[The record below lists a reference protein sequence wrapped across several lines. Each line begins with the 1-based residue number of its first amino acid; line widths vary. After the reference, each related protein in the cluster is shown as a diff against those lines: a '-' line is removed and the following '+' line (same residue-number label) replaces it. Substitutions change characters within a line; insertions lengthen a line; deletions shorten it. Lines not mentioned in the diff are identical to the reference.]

1 LASLATDSFLGQM
14 KSNPSPPRRIQ
25 QALAALAELAQAGA
39 RLDVDAG
46 NGGAGAWPPAAS
58 EVTAS
63 ADVAA
68 GEQRLQRAEA
78 RYQGLIEQ
86 IPAVTFLAQL
96 RGGRNEMY
104 VSPQIES
111 LLGFTQAEWLNDPVL
126 WYRQTHP
133 ADRERVS
140 RNFATTCL
148 TGKPFRETFRVLTK
162 TGDTVW
168 VNAAAKLVRD
178 TRGDLLFL
186 QGVGFDVTEQFRAAE
201 AREQLMREQVARAQ
215 ADRDRTRLREMFINL
230 PAALWLLEG
239 EDHRVEIM
247 NPVAQRTFG
256 VGPDQIG
263 QPFRDAF
270 PDLAEHVLADL
281 DDIHKGERL
290 VLRTQV
296 QVQSP
301 QWGRPRYFDFVCQPL
316 EGYEG
321 SLLLAHA
328 TETTEQVQAHHQ
340 IEEALRLRDEF
351 MAVAAHELRTPVT
364 SVMGQSQLALRQLSR
379 DDSTDKA
386 RIARSLE
393 VIVRQAGKLS
403 QLISQ
408 LLDISRLEAG
418 KLTIERERS
427 DLVPVVAQV
436 VDSAR
441 LLGTPHE
448 ISVEAP
454 PLLEAD
460 VDALRFEQ
468 VVTNLVTNAIKYS
481 PGGGA
486 VEVVLRV
493 VGRNVEL
500 SVRDHGLGV
509 PPEKRAHIF
518 ERFYQAHGDNQQQ
531 GLGLGL
537 YIGTQIVELHGG
549 QIRAEFPD
557 DGGSRFVVTLPLH
570 APESRAV
577 R

>member
-1 LASLATDSFLGQM
+1 M
-14 KSNPSPPRRIQ
+14 KSSPFPPKRIQ

-39 RLDVDAG
+39 RLDVAGG
-46 NGGAGAWPPAAS
+46 NGGPRAWTAAADDATARTDDGAGDA
-58 EVTAS
+58 
-63 ADVAA
+63 
-68 GEQRLQRAEA
+68 RLERAEA

-86 IPAVTFLAQL
+86 IPAVTFVAQL
-96 RGGRNEMY
+96 SGGRNEMY

-140 RNFATTCL
+140 RNFATTCV
-148 TGKPFRETFRVLTK
+148 TGKPFREVFRVLTK

-178 TRGDLLFL
+178 AHGGLLFL
-186 QGVGFDVTEQFRAAE
+186 QGVGFDVTEQFRAEE
-201 AREQLMREQVARAQ
+201 AKEQLLREQTARVQ

-256 VGPDQIG
+256 VGPDKIR
-263 QPFRDAF
+263 QPFRDVF
-270 PDLAEHVLADL
+270 PELAEHVLSDL
-281 DDIHKGERL
+281 DGILRGDRL
-290 VLRTQV
+290 VLRKQV

-316 EGYEG
+316 QGYERN
-321 SLLLAHA
+321 LLLAHA
-328 TETTEQVQAHHQ
+328 TETTDQVQAQ
-340 IEEALRLRDEF
+340 RQVEEALRLRDEF
-351 MAVAAHELRTPVT
+351 MAIAAHELRTPIT
-364 SVMGQSQLALRQLSR
+364 SVLGQSQLALRQLGR
-379 DDSTDKA
+379 DSADPA

-403 QLISQ
+403 QLIGQ
-408 LLDISRLEAG
+408 LLDISRLESG

-427 DLVPVVAQV
+427 DLVPIVVQV
-436 VDSAR
+436 VDNAR
-441 LLGTPHE
+441 LLGTAHE
-448 ISVEAP
+448 LTVDAP
-454 PLLEAD
+454 ASLEAD

-481 PGGGA
+481 PAGGA
-486 VEVVLRV
+486 INVVLRNM
-493 VGRNVEL
+493 GPSIEL

-509 PPEKRAHIF
+509 APELRERIF
-518 ERFYQAHGDNQQQ
+518 ERFYQAHETDYQQ

-537 YIGTQIVELHGG
+537 YIGRQIVELHGG

-557 DGGSRFVVTLPLH
+557 DGGSRFVVTLPIQ
-570 APESRAV
+570 APERRADL
-577 R
+577 RR